1 MDIQSRLLLIDDE
14 ADFRQVI
21 ASSLLKHGFE
31 VLEATDGKA
40 GVSLATEALPDL
52 VMCDLDKQDL
62 SPTSRIRPQR
72 AKSF

>member
-31 VLEATDGKA
+31 VLASVG
-40 GVSLATEALPDL
+40 SHY
-52 VMCDLDKQDL
+52 
-62 SPTSRIRPQR
+62 
-72 AKSF
+72 